1 VNGVLS
7 PAHKALP
14 RTAIWLGAAGL
25 LPFLG
30 LPVAIAID
38 PHHQALWAQVLAAYS
53 LGILC
58 FLLGTWWGLTLIR
71 RHTSALLMSNGLFL
85 LTFASYVLQDLQTFF
100 MISALLFV
108 ALLLIERRHA
118 LFRFQPAYYARLRV
132 VLSVT
137 ASLSLIF
144 AATMTG

>member
-1 VNGVLS
+1 
-7 PAHKALP
+7 
-14 RTAIWLGAAGL
+14 
-25 LPFLG
+25 
-30 LPVAIAID
+30 
-38 PHHQALWAQVLAAYS
+38 
-53 LGILC
+53 
-58 FLLGTWWGLTLIR
+58 
-71 RHTSALLMSNGLFL
+71 MSNGLFL

-118 LFRFQPAYYARLRV
+118 LFCLQPAYYARLRV